1 MRIERAKVDNFG
13 KLNQRE
19 FRFGPGINVI
29 YGENEGGKSTL
40 HAFFRGMFYGL
51 PRMRGRAARN
61 DAYSRYEPWENP
73 GQYGGRLWLECGG
86 KTFRLN
92 RDFRKDKTAA
102 ELVCETDGE
111 LLCVEDGDLSVL
123 LGGASEVLYDNTVS
137 VGQLRG
143 ITDQNLAQ
151 ELRNFM
157 AGYENGQDAGL
168 NLDRAREKLRRQRR
182 EVLSGI
188 EEERQRREEG
198 LKRQEEKIREHQLRM
213 EQLEM
218 EWKSQKKAFSDAR
231 NLSKP
236 EKTTV
241 GAKKARSMAAVLAVW
256 MLLFILGIWQGVPF
270 WGLLLWTVMGAGLL
284 AAFFWV
290 RRREEKLRESELQI
304 QSEQELRR
312 QKIQWKAEELW
323 ERMQEEQKLLENLRT
338 EYEQSRR
345 EAAAVSPEQVEADA
359 LELAEQTL
367 VRLGDQM
374 QGKISRRLQERI
386 SEIFSELTDGKY
398 RRVSLDETMKLGVHT
413 EERYVPADRLS
424 RGTLEQIYFSLRMA
438 ANEVLCAEEP
448 LPLILDEV
456 FAMYDD
462 RRLASCLRWLAD
474 CGRQV
479 LICTCQDREER
490 LLKRLGI
497 PYQKVKLVGSS
508 KESLGNL

>member
-86 KTFRLN
+86 KTFRLS
-92 RDFRKDKTAA
+92 RDFRKDKAAA

-123 LGGASEVLYDNTVS
+123 LGGVSEVIYDNTVS

-143 ITDQNLAQ
+143 ITDQSLAQ

-157 AGYENGQDAGL
+157 AGYESGQDAGL
-168 NLDRAREKLRRQRR
+168 NLDRAREKLRRQRK
-182 EVLSGI
+182 EVLGRI
-188 EEERQRREEG
+188 EEERQRREEE

-218 EWKSQKKAFSDAR
+218 EWKSQKKAFSDTQ

-236 EKTTV
+236 EKTRA
-241 GAKKARSMAAVLAVW
+241 GSRKAGNMAAALAVW
-256 MLLFILGIWQGVPF
+256 LLLFLLGIWQEFSFF
-270 WGLLLWTVMGAGLL
+270 WLLLWMAVGAGLS
-284 AAFFWV
+284 AVFFWV
-290 RRREEKLRESELQI
+290 RSREEQLRESELWI
-304 QSEQELRR
+304 QSEQELGR
-312 QKIQWKAEELW
+312 QKMQWKTEALW
-323 ERMQEEQKLLENLRT
+323 ERVQEEQNLLENLRT
-338 EYEQSRR
+338 EYEKSRR
-345 EAAAVSPEQVEADA
+345 EAASASPEQVEADA

-462 RRLASCLRWLAD
+462 GRLASSLRWLAD

-479 LICTCQDREER
+479 LICTCQDREEK
-490 LLKRLGI
+490 LLGRLGI
-497 PYQKVKLVGSS
+497 PYRRVELVGSS